1 MGYYKIHYL
10 LGLGEVHGVF
20 HQFCFEMFNQN
31 FFFEQASL
39 AFHKYPC

>member
-10 LGLGEVHGVF
+10 FGEVHGVF
-20 HQFCFEMFNQN
+20 HQFRFEMFNQI

-39 AFHKYPC
+39 AFHTGELK